1 MILSL
6 MELRNFRK
14 HINTNLKF
22 SEGLNYIV
30 GGNGIGKTTV
40 LEAVYLLCS
49 TKSFYAKDGEMLSFN
64 SSEFEVKGLF
74 NGITS
79 DNVRIYYNSTEGK
92 KYYFLNDKIVTRSA
106 DVIGKFPVV
115 TLTPDDH
122 SITQGAPSERRRF
135 VDSVISQASKTYLKI
150 LIDYNKTLKHRAV
163 VLSKLSEKII
173 PSLLDELDAWTE
185 NLINNGSE
193 IILHRKNFIEKF
205 NEYIKQSYFR
215 IMGTEEIPS
224 IKYQT
229 IDINSNEN
237 IKDKMTELLKEQRE
251 NEIRRG
257 TNLIGPHRDDF
268 VFEINGINLKTF
280 GSQGQNKTFQTVL
293 RFAEF
298 FYLKDIT
305 GNTPIFLLD
314 DVFGELDAFRA
325 SKVSEYLKE
334 VGQAF
339 ITLTDFA
346 NFKYLSKEES
356 DLIIKLQ
363 NGEPAYA

>member
-14 HINTNLKF
+14 HINTNLRF

-30 GGNGIGKTTV
+30 GGNGIGKTSV
-40 LEAVYLLCS
+40 LEAIYLMCS
-49 TKSFYAKDGEMLSFN
+49 TKSFYAKDSEMLNFN
-64 SSEFEVKGLF
+64 AAEFEVKGIF
-74 NGITS
+74 NGIIS
-79 DNVRIYYNSTEGK
+79 DKVRVYYTTADSR
-92 KYYFLNDKIVTRSA
+92 KYYFLNDKLITKSS

-122 SITQGAPSERRRF
+122 SITQGAPAERRRF
-135 VDSVISQASKTYLKI
+135 VDSVISQASKTYLKF

-163 VLSKLSEKII
+163 VLSKLSEKVI

-185 NLINNGSE
+185 NLINNGAE
-193 IILHRKNFIEKF
+193 IISHRKNFIRSF
-205 NEYIKQSYFR
+205 NEYLKQSYFK
-215 IMGTEEIPS
+215 IMGGQEVPE

-229 IDINSNEN
+229 IDLEDGEN
-237 IKDKMTELLKEQRE
+237 IKDKIDLLIRKQRE
-251 NEIRRG
+251 TEIRRG

-268 VFEINGINLKTF
+268 IFEINGINLKTF

-346 NFKYLSKEES
+346 NFKYLSKAQS
-356 DLIIKLQ
+356 DVIIKLQ
-363 NGEPAYA
+363 NGEPVYA

>member
-1 MILSL
+1 

-14 HINTNLKF
+14 HINTNLRF
-22 SEGLNYIV
+22 SERLNYIV
-30 GGNGIGKTTV
+30 GGNGVGKTTV
-40 LEAVYLLCS
+40 LEAIYLMCS
-49 TKSFYAKDGEMLSFN
+49 TKSFYAKDSEMLNFDATD
-64 SSEFEVKGLF
+64 FEVKGLF
-74 NGITS
+74 SGITT
-79 DNVRIYYNSTEGK
+79 DKVRVYYSSADSK
-92 KYYFLNDKIVTRSA
+92 KFYFLNDKIISKSS

-115 TLTPDDH
+115 ILTPEDH
-122 SITQGAPSERRRF
+122 SITQGSPSERRKF
-135 VDSVISQASKTYLKI
+135 VDSVISQSSKTYLNI
-150 LIDYNKTLKHRAV
+150 LLDYNRTLKHRAV
-163 VLSKLSEKII
+163 VLTKLSENIM

-193 IILHRKNFIEKF
+193 IISHRKEFIKRF
-205 NEYIKQSYFR
+205 NEYLKHSYFK
-215 IMGTEEIPS
+215 IMGNEEVPEIR
-224 IKYQT
+224 YQT
-229 IDINSNEN
+229 IDFESAEN
-237 IKDKMTELLKEQRE
+237 IKLRLTDLFNQSRK

-268 VFEINGINLKTF
+268 IFEINGINLKTF

-346 NFKYLSKEES
+346 NFKYLSKSEN
-356 DLIIKLQ
+356 DYIINLQ
-363 NGEPAYA
+363 NGEPVYA

>member
-14 HINTNLKF
+14 HINTNLNF

-30 GGNGIGKTTV
+30 GGNGIGKTTI
-40 LEAVYLLCS
+40 LEAIYLLCS
-49 TKSFYAKDGEMLSFN
+49 TKSFYARDNEVLNFN
-64 SSEFEVKGLF
+64 STDFEVKGIF
-74 NGITS
+74 SGITT
-79 DNVRIYYNSTEGK
+79 DKVRVYYNSQDGK
-92 KYYFLNDKIVTRSA
+92 KYYFLNDKIISRAA

-135 VDSVISQASKTYLKI
+135 VDSVISQASKTYLKL
-150 LIDYNKTLKHRAV
+150 LIDYNKTIKHRAV
-163 VLSKLSEKII
+163 VLSKLSERLT

-185 NLINNGSE
+185 NLINNGAE
-193 IILHRKNFIEKF
+193 IIIHRKNFIEKF
-205 NEYIKQSYFR
+205 NEYIKHSYYK
-215 IMGTEEIPS
+215 IMGTEEIPL
-224 IKYQT
+224 IRYHT
-229 IDINSNEN
+229 IDFNSSEGV
-237 IKDKMTELLKEQRE
+237 KAALKKLLEEQKE

-257 TNLIGPHRDDF
+257 SNLIGPHRDDF
-268 VFEINGINLKTF
+268 IFEINGINLKTF

-325 SKVSEYLKE
+325 AKVSEYLKE

-346 NFKYLSKEES
+346 NFNYLSKAES

>member
-14 HINTNLKF
+14 HINTNLRF

-40 LEAVYLLCS
+40 LEAIYLMCS
-49 TKSFYAKDGEMLSFN
+49 TKSFYAKDSEMLNFDAT
-64 SSEFEVKGLF
+64 EFEVKGLF
-74 NGITS
+74 NGITT
-79 DNVRIYYNSTEGK
+79 DKVRVYYNSAEAK
-92 KYYFLNDKIVTRSA
+92 KYYFLNDKIVNKSS

-115 TLTPDDH
+115 TLTPEDH
-122 SITQGAPSERRRF
+122 SITQGAPSERRKF
-135 VDSVISQASKTYLKI
+135 VDSVISQSSKTYLNI

-163 VLSKLSEKII
+163 VLAKLSERIT
-173 PSLLDELDAWTE
+173 PSLLDELEAWTE
-185 NLINNGSE
+185 NLINNGAE
-193 IILHRKNFIEKF
+193 IISHRKNFIGRF
-205 NEYIKQSYFR
+205 NEYLKQSYFR
-215 IMGTEEIPS
+215 IMGNEELPE

-229 IDINSNEN
+229 IDFNKGTD
-237 IKDKMTELLKEQRE
+237 IKNRLTELINQNRE

-268 VFEINGINLKTF
+268 IFEINGINLKTF

-346 NFKYLSKEES
+346 NFKYLSKTES
-356 DLIIKLQ
+356 DFVIKLQ
-363 NGEPAYA
+363 DGEPVYA

>member
-30 GGNGIGKTTV
+30 GGNGIGKTTI

-49 TKSFYAKDGEMLSFN
+49 TKSFYAKDSEMLNFN
-64 SSEFEVKGLF
+64 SSVFEVKGLF

-79 DNVRIYYNSTEGK
+79 DKVRIYYSSTEGK
-92 KYYFLNDKIVTRSA
+92 KYYFLNDKIANRSA

-115 TLTPDDH
+115 ILTPDDH

-163 VLSKLSEKII
+163 VLTKLSERII

-193 IILHRKNFIEKF
+193 IILYRRNFIEKF
-205 NEYIKQSYFR
+205 NEYIKHSYFR
-215 IMGTEEIPS
+215 IMGSEEIPS

-229 IDINSNEN
+229 IEIIDDEN
-237 IKDKMTELLKEQRE
+237 IKEKMAILLKQQRE

-298 FYLKDIT
+298 FYLKNIT

-314 DVFGELDAFRA
+314 DVFGELDAFRSA
-325 SKVSEYLKE
+325 KVSEYLKD

-339 ITLTDFA
+339 ITLTDFS
-346 NFKYLSKEES
+346 NIKYLSKAEN
-356 DLIIKLQ
+356 DLIINLQ
-363 NGEPAYA
+363 DGETVYA

>member
-14 HINTNLKF
+14 HINTNLRF

-40 LEAVYLLCS
+40 LEAIYLMCS
-49 TKSFYAKDGEMLSFN
+49 TKSFYAKDFEMLNFN
-64 SSEFEVKGLF
+64 ASEFEVKGLF

-79 DNVRIYYNSTEGK
+79 DKVRVYYNSAESK
-92 KYYFLNDKIVTRSA
+92 KYYFLNEKLVNKSS

-122 SITQGAPSERRRF
+122 SITQGAPAERRRF
-135 VDSVISQASKTYLKI
+135 VDSVISQASKAYLKI
-150 LIDYNKTLKHRAV
+150 LIDYNRTLRHRAV
-163 VLSKLSEKII
+163 VLAKLSERII

-185 NLINNGSE
+185 NLINNGAE
-193 IILHRKNFIEKF
+193 IISHRKNFINSF
-205 NEYIKQSYFR
+205 NEYLKQSYYK
-215 IMGTEEIPS
+215 IMGNDELPEI
-224 IKYQT
+224 KHQT
-229 IDINSNEN
+229 IDVDDSDN
-237 IKDKMTELLKEQRE
+237 IKMKLTELIKQNKD

-268 VFEINGINLKTF
+268 IFEINGINLKTF

-346 NFKYLSKEES
+346 NFKYLSKSET
-356 DLIIKLQ
+356 DVVIKLQ
-363 NGEPAYA
+363 GGEPVYV

>member
-14 HINTNLKF
+14 HINTNLRF

-40 LEAVYLLCS
+40 LEAIYLMCS
-49 TKSFYAKDGEMLSFN
+49 TKSFYAKDYELLNFDAD
-64 SSEFEVKGLF
+64 EFEVKGLF

-79 DNVRIYYNSTEGK
+79 DRVRVYYNSAESR
-92 KYYFLNDKIVTRSA
+92 KYYFLNDKLVARSS
-106 DVIGKFPVV
+106 DIIGKFPVV

-135 VDSVISQASKTYLKI
+135 IDSVISQASKTYLKI

-163 VLSKLSEKII
+163 VLSKLSERPI

-185 NLINNGSE
+185 NLINNGAE
-193 IILHRKNFIEKF
+193 IISHRKNFIRSF
-205 NEYIKQSYFR
+205 NDYLKQSYYR
-215 IMGTEEIPS
+215 IMGNEELPE

-229 IDINSNEN
+229 IDIAEGED
-237 IKDKMTELLKEQRE
+237 IKTKLTELIRQNKD

-257 TNLIGPHRDDF
+257 TNLTGPHRDDF
-268 VFEINGINLKTF
+268 VFEINEINLKTF

-346 NFKYLSKEES
+346 NFKYLSKS
-356 DLIIKLQ
+356 DSDVVIKLQ
-363 NGEPAYA
+363 DGEPVYA

>member
-14 HINTNLKF
+14 HINTNLRF

-40 LEAVYLLCS
+40 LEAIYLMCS
-49 TKSFYAKDGEMLSFN
+49 TKSFYAKDFEMLNFN
-64 SSEFEVKGLF
+64 ASEFEVKGLF
-74 NGITS
+74 KGITT
-79 DNVRIYYNSTEGK
+79 DKVRVYYRSADLK
-92 KYYFLNDKIVTRSA
+92 KYYFLNDKIITRSS

-122 SITQGAPSERRRF
+122 SITQGAPSDRRRF
-135 VDSVISQASKTYLKI
+135 VDSVISQASKTYLNF

-163 VLSKLSEKII
+163 VLTKLSERII

-185 NLINNGSE
+185 NLINNGTE
-193 IILHRKNFIEKF
+193 IILHRKNFIKRF
-205 NEYIKQSYFR
+205 NEYLKQSYFK
-215 IMGTEEIPS
+215 IMGNDELPEIR
-224 IKYQT
+224 YQT
-229 IDINSNEN
+229 IGIEDEEN
-237 IKDKMTELLKEQRE
+237 IKGRLTDLITQNRE

-257 TNLIGPHRDDF
+257 ANLIGPHRDDF
-268 VFEINGINLKTF
+268 IFEINGINLKTF

-346 NFKYLSKEES
+346 NFKYLSKTET
-356 DLIIKLQ
+356 DLVIKLQ
-363 NGEPAYA
+363 DGGTVYV

>member
-14 HINTNLKF
+14 HISTNLRF

-30 GGNGIGKTTV
+30 GGNGIGKTTL
-40 LEAVYLLCS
+40 LEAIYLMCS
-49 TKSFYAKDGEMLSFN
+49 TKSFYAKDVEMLNFN
-64 SSEFEVKGLF
+64 AKEFEVKGLF
-74 NGITS
+74 NGFTS
-79 DNVRIYYNSTEGK
+79 EKVRVYYNSVESK
-92 KYYFLNDKIVTRSA
+92 KYYFLNDKLISKSS

-122 SITQGAPSERRRF
+122 SITQGAPSERRKF
-135 VDSVISQASKTYLKI
+135 VDSVISQASQTYLKI
-150 LIDYNKTLKHRAV
+150 LIDYNKTLKQRAV
-163 VLSKLSEKII
+163 VLSKLSERII

-185 NLINNGSE
+185 NLINNGAE
-193 IILHRKNFIEKF
+193 IILHRKNFIKSF
-205 NEYIKQSYFR
+205 NEYLKSSYFK
-215 IMGTEEIPS
+215 IMGNDEQPE

-229 IDINSNEN
+229 IDVEDGEK
-237 IKDKMTELLKEQRE
+237 IKTRLIELFKQNKET
-251 NEIRRG
+251 EIRRG

-268 VFEINGINLKTF
+268 IFEINGINLKTF
-280 GSQGQNKTFQTVL
+280 GSQGQNKTFQTAL
-293 RFAEF
+293 RFSEF

-305 GNTPIFLLD
+305 NNTPIFLLD
-314 DVFGELDAFRA
+314 DVFGELDTYRA

-346 NFKYLSKEES
+346 NFKYLSKAES
-356 DLIIKLQ
+356 DFMIKLN
-363 NGEPAYA
+363 NGEPTYA